1 MVIHNSNKH
10 AMIVS
15 LYNRQLFFKKN
26 SQTNQ
31 TCVSKCVSKLVI
43 NNTLMFHETACLK
56 N

>member
-10 AMIVS
+10 AIIVS
-15 LYNRQLFFKKN
+15 LHNRQLFFKKN
-26 SQTNQ
+26 SETNQ
-31 TCVSKCVSKLVI
+31 TCVSNLVI